1 MANTE
6 SLPDHFRLILDHGLG
21 LTIEA
26 SGPLVLTLISI
37 VILAIGLRLL
47 LSFQGP
53 WRTFE
58 IDEAEF
64 GLGDQKV
71 KIRPNDIDRQIAYK
85 IWVELSTRKVGLEI
99 DLDNDVISE
108 IYDSWYSFFSVTR
121 ELIKDVPVSKFR
133 RKDTERI
140 IALSIDVLNSGI
152 RPHLTKWQARFRR
165 WYEFQLAKDENGDL
179 HPQDIQK
186 KFPDYEELKKD
197 IMAVNKNL
205 IGYRKKM
212 HQLVSGL

>member
-1 MANTE
+1 MANTQ

-26 SGPLVLTLISI
+26 SGPLVFTLIII
-37 VILAIGLRLL
+37 VVVAIGLPLIS
-47 LSFQGP
+47 SFRST

-64 GLGDQKV
+64 GLGDHKV

-121 ELIKDVPVSKFR
+121 ELLKDVPVSKFR

-140 IALSIDVLNSGI
+140 IALSIDVLNTGI

-165 WYEFQLAKDENGDL
+165 WYEFQLAKDENADL

-197 IMAVNKNL
+197 IVAVNKNL
-205 IGYRKKM
+205 IGYRKTM
-212 HQLVSGL
+212 HQLVSGI